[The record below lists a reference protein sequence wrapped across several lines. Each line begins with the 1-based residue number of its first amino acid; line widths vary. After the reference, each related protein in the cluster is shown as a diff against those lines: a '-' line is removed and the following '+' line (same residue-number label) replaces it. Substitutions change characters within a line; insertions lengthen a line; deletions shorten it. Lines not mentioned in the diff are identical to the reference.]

1 MRCARAKHVT
11 PARTASHFKDN
22 PPHSITRPR
31 DVIRP
36 MRFLLAPVLSALLAA
51 PLFAAEQPASA
62 PEAGAPAAV
71 VARPVHKLYVDVPPY
86 YYSGDR
92 LNAPAKVDVDPQWD
106 ALLSSANRN
115 DIKRA
120 EQGIGAE
127 PDLVKPQTLL
137 ALAMRL
143 YDVDLRDDAV
153 FWYYVGRSR
162 FLTMQAVLD
171 MRSLQ
176 LLKTGAIVQ
185 SFINATEPA
194 MDGYAMCSVARQEE
208 IERRAIDWVAAHPY
222 KLLGYAELPALAD
235 DRNAALAAAVQALR
249 DDLKRETDTLSDPKA
264 LAALQERR
272 AANHDHERFCW

>member
-1 MRCARAKHVT
+1 
-11 PARTASHFKDN
+11 
-22 PPHSITRPR
+22 
-31 DVIRP
+31 
-36 MRFLLAPVLSALLAA
+36 MRFLLVPVLSALLAA
-51 PLFAAEQPASA
+51 PLLAAEQPASA
-62 PEAGAPAAV
+62 PEAGAPAV

-86 YYSGDR
+86 YFSGDK
-92 LNAPAKVDVDPQWD
+92 LNAPAKVNVDPDWD
-106 ALLSSANRN
+106 NLLSSANRN

-120 EQGIGAE
+120 EQGIGAQ
-127 PDLVKPQTLL
+127 PDLVKPQTML

-143 YDVDLRDDAV
+143 YDVDLRDDAL

-162 FLTMQAVLD
+162 FLTMEAVLD

-194 MDGYAMCSVARQEE
+194 MDGYAMCSIARQEE

-222 KLLGYAELPALAD
+222 KLLGYSELPAVAD
-235 DRNAALAAAVQALR
+235 DRNAALAAAIQALR
-249 DDLKRETDTLSDPKA
+249 DDLKKETAAMSDPGA

-272 AANHDHERFCW
+272 AATHDHERFCW